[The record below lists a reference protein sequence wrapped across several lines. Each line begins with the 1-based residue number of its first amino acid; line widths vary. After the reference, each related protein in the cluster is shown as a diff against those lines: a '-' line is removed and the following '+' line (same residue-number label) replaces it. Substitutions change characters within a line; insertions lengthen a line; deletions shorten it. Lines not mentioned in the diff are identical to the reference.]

1 MTIKEF
7 AKEKGVSTQAV
18 YQKIKAAGL
27 EISGLRAENSSEL
40 TVDGL
45 EAVNQLF
52 VKQSKKIDNK
62 NKLVD
67 RINELEKQVATLENA
82 LQEARADRDRWAAQ
96 AEAAQQTAQQAQAL
110 NMATLKALPAPQPS
124 AERRGLLAR
133 LFGRNK
139 GTDGQEA
146 GNE

>member
-1 MTIKEF
+1 MTIKQF

-27 EISGLRAENSSEL
+27 EISDLRAENSAEL
-40 TVDGL
+40 TESGL
-45 EAVNQLF
+45 KAVNQLF
-52 VKQSKKIDNK
+52 VKQKEKTDNK
-62 NKLVD
+62 EKLVD
-67 RINELEKQVATLENA
+67 RVKELEKQVSMLESA

-110 NMATLKALPAPQPS
+110 NMATLKALPAPQPP

-133 LFGRNK
+133 LFNRNK
-139 GTDGQEA
+139 NADGQEA
-146 GNE
+146 GKE

>member
-1 MTIKEF
+1 MTIKEI

-27 EISGLRAENSSEL
+27 KISDLRAENSVEL
-40 TVDGL
+40 TESGL
-45 EAVNQLF
+45 KAVNQLF
-52 VKQSKKIDNK
+52 VKQSETTVNK

-67 RINELEKQVATLENA
+67 KIKELEKQVSMLESA

-110 NMATLKALPAPQPS
+110 NMATLKALPAQQPP

-133 LFGRNK
+133 LFSRNK
-139 GTDGQEA
+139 NADGQEA
-146 GNE
+146 GKE